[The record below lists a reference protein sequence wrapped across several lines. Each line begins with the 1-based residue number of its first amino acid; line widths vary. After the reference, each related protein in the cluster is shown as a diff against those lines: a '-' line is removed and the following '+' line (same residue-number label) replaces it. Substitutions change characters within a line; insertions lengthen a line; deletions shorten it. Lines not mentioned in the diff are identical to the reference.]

1 MTTPQSNKRHRW
13 GIIYCPRMGAL
24 RPMRRWNEV
33 REYLDE
39 RSVEYDF
46 FISEKGESVEQKA
59 RMLADNE
66 YETVVLIGGDRAL
79 QDAVNGIM
87 SSENRNKVSLGLIP
101 NGIANDFARFW
112 KMHNFDVKEAVDCI
126 IAHRERL
133 VDIGYCRFVA
143 DGVEQTR
150 YFLNVLNIGLGAI
163 VVEIANRKH
172 YIFARALSFIKGFI
186 HLLFYRQNYSMKF
199 RLNNTNVERRFM
211 MLCIGNSRGYGM
223 TPSAVPYNGMLDV
236 TAMREPKFLGVFQGI
251 FMLARRKILNFKLV
265 EPYRT
270 KEIIIESVGG
280 SHAAIDARPF
290 NFNYPI
296 YVGVEPEELKFII
309 PGRAGKKK

>member
-1 MTTPQSNKRHRW
+1 MTTPQGNKRYRW
-13 GIIYCPRMGAL
+13 GIIYCPCMGAL
-24 RPMRRWNEV
+24 RPMRRLNEV

-46 FISEKGESVEQKA
+46 FVSENGESVERKA
-59 RMLADNE
+59 RMLSDND
-66 YETVVLIGGDRAL
+66 YETVVLIGGDGAL

-87 SSENRNKVSLGLIP
+87 SSENRAKVALGLIP
-101 NGIANDFARFW
+101 NGIANDFSRFW
-112 KMHNFDVKEAVDCI
+112 NMHNLDVKEAVDCI
-126 IAHRERL
+126 LAHRERL
-133 VDIGYCRFVA
+133 VDVGYCRFVA
-143 DGVEQTR
+143 DGVEQKR

-172 YIFARALSFIKGFI
+172 YIFARALSFLRGFV
-186 HLLFYRQNYSMKF
+186 HLLLYRQNYNMKF

-236 TAMREPKFLGVFQGI
+236 TAMRKPKFLGVFQGL
-251 FMLARRKILNFKLV
+251 FMLVRRKILNFKLV

-270 KEIIIESVGG
+270 KEIMIESVGAA
-280 SHAAIDARPF
+280 HVAIDARPF
-290 NFNYPI
+290 RPNYPM
-296 YVGVEPEELKFII
+296 YVGVEAECLKFII
-309 PGRAGKKK
+309 PGRVGRKR